1 MKNLNENMK
10 KLKKGELKT
19 IKGGIAPI
27 GCNNWNP
34 LLRCCRAWD
43 EEHQSNPTC
52 AN

>member
-10 KLKKGELKT
+10 KLKKGELET
-19 IKGGIAPI
+19 IKGGIIPI

-34 LLRCCRAWD
+34 VGRCCRAWD
-43 EEHQSNPTC
+43 EEHQDKPTC